1 MTQRTVPL
9 RPFVITA
16 TTKRDRR
23 SLLAEV
29 LREIKEA
36 QQCITECSP
45 DAREQRAYDILLAE
59 QAIFAWKAHLLRSVN
74 QDDARIDVVDGL
86 NDRSVLLVQ
95 DWAMKFLP
103 RKYRESQSDWFPKRG
118 IPWHVTVAIRKSPDL
133 EMMTFV
139 HIFPACSQD
148 SYTVLAVMSDV
159 IQQLKTAMPDLKT
172 VFYRQDNAGCYH
184 SSMTIAGAKVAAEKN
199 EVSLEQM
206 DFSDPQGGKGA
217 CDRKAATIKSH
228 VRVYLNSG
236 HDVETAAQ
244 LKTAIQ
250 SDGGVSGVQ
259 VAVCQPPVGSTGSTV
274 KWDGI
279 SLLSN
284 IKYGREGMTVW
295 RAYGIG
301 PGKLVPWNKV
311 SVPQTEDVHLLVTD
325 DSSPGRKQS
334 FGSVKS
340 RRGPQTSGKQLQDT
354 KAPEKEA
361 DESS

>member
-1 MTQRTVPL
+1 MSKHSSVPDHCRTYALSDPKDSA
-9 RPFVITA
+9 FKTICDHSHNKA
-16 TTKRDRR
+16 CDRC

-103 RKYRESQSDWFPKRG
+103 RKYRESQSDWFAKRG

-148 SYTVLAVMSDV
+148 SCTVLAVMSDV
-159 IQQLKTAMPDLKT
+159 IQQLKTAMLDLKT

-184 SSMTIAGAKVAAEKN
+184 SWE
-199 EVSLEQM
+199 
-206 DFSDPQGGKGA
+206 
-217 CDRKAATIKSH
+217 
-228 VRVYLNSG
+228 
-236 HDVETAAQ
+236 
-244 LKTAIQ
+244 LKWQ
-250 SDGGVSGVQ
+250 
-259 VAVCQPPVGSTGSTV
+259 
-274 KWDGI
+274 
-279 SLLSN
+279 
-284 IKYGREGMTVW
+284 
-295 RAYGIG
+295 
-301 PGKLVPWNKV
+301 
-311 SVPQTEDVHLLVTD
+311 
-325 DSSPGRKQS
+325 
-334 FGSVKS
+334 
-340 RRGPQTSGKQLQDT
+340 RRRMR
-354 KAPEKEA
+354 
-361 DESS
+361 